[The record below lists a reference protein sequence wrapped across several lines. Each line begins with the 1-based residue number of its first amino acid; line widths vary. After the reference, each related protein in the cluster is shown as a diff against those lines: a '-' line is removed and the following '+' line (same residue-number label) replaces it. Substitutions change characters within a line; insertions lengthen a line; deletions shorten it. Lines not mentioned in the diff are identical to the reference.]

1 MQNKKLLLSFFLLFL
16 LSTFVFSINGRKEE
30 VRIEEPLQSAFK
42 DKNLATF
49 GNSITAS
56 KSGWAYKICKE
67 LEFGDLY
74 NGALGGAVWG
84 KRIRETATGKQI
96 ETQNYLDPDF
106 AGISNGYS
114 LAPHDQEVQKRINN
128 CAIVHI
134 QKYLSQK
141 DTVPVPDYIILSY
154 GTNDVLGKDEK
165 DPEYILDKEELEEA
179 DLISIAGAVRWSVET
194 LRTEFP
200 EANIYIVLPLQSKS
214 TERNRNNLK
223 KIEIIKKVC
232 DNLSVTY
239 FDCFAESGITQE
251 NELQFLRD
259 GLHPNEEGNL
269 KHTAYIIKKLK
280 EHCK

>member
-1 MQNKKLLLSFFLLFL
+1 MQDKKLLLFFFLLFL
-16 LSTFVFSINGRKEE
+16 FSTLVFSISGEKEE
-30 VRIEEPLQSAFK
+30 ARREEPLQSVFK
-42 DKNLATF
+42 GKNLVTF

-56 KSGWAYKICKE
+56 KSSWAYKTYKE
-67 LEFGDLY
+67 LEFGNLY
-74 NGALGGAVWG
+74 NGALGGAVWS
-84 KRIRETATGKQI
+84 KRIRETATGEQI
-96 ETQNYLDPDF
+96 ETQDYSDPKF

-114 LAPHDQEVQKRINN
+114 PGPDDLELQKRINN

-141 DTVPVPDYIILSY
+141 GTVPVPDYIILSY

-165 DPEYILDKEELEEA
+165 DTGSLLEKEELEEV
-179 DLISIAGAVRWSVET
+179 DLVSIAGAVRWSIET
-194 LRTEFP
+194 LRMEFP
-200 EANIYIVLPLQSKS
+200 EAKIYIALPLQAKS
-214 TERNRNNLK
+214 PDRNRGNLK

-232 DNLSVTY
+232 DNLSVAY

-251 NELQFLRD
+251 NESQFLRD

-269 KHTAYIIKKLK
+269 KHAAYIIKKLK